1 VLDLCTGS
9 GAIAVAV
16 ACEAAKDK
24 TVAVTAVDISEDAL
38 EVARENARVNKAN
51 VNFIKSDLFE
61 NVRGRFNVITANPP
75 YVRRREIDG
84 LQREVRDFEP
94 RIALD
99 GGEDGLDF
107 YRRIAEKFSRYLVRG
122 GMLVVECGEDQAQE
136 IVKIFSRCDYAM
148 IVKDLNGKERFVKIV
163 V

>member
-1 VLDLCTGS
+1 MLFRS
-9 GAIAVAV
+9 
-16 ACEAAKDK
+16 
-24 TVAVTAVDISEDAL
+24 AVTAVDISEDAL